1 MKLLWLSLLDIIS
14 RVVTETIQPSN
25 YALIKIMRKFQ
36 MSNPSIVHSS
46 LSKREQTHLIKSF
59 SNYGEKII
67 FNPAKSNLH
76 DSMIIYTDL
85 ANYKW
90 NRYPETHVPTLGK
103 IQVQLD
109 SDEF

>member
-1 MKLLWLSLLDIIS
+1 MKLFWITFLAIILI
-14 RVVTETIQPSN
+14 VEAENIQPIITSM
-25 YALIKIMRKFQ
+25 KMFQ

-90 NRYPETHVPTLGK
+90 NKYPETHVPTLGK
-103 IQVQLD
+103 IQVLLD
-109 SDEF
+109 NDKF